1 MTVLYIILGILMI
14 IGGFSCMFTPVA
26 TLLAAGYYMGIL
38 LLVYGIF
45 GIIRAITEKGDALEW
60 ILNILAVIVGIFA
73 FVKPG
78 STLVFDGL
86 FILFLAAYFLIQGV
100 IHIVLAFRFRKV
112 TNNWIWSLISG
123 ILGVILGI
131 YSFMHPRF
139 AAITAGM
146 LIGFLFV
153 ESGISMISLVFAA
166 KELNNSPDE
175 GE

>member
-1 MTVLYIILGILMI
+1 MTVLYIILGILMM

-60 ILNILAVIVGIFA
+60 ILNILAVIVGLFA
-73 FVKPG
+73 FIKPG
-78 STLVFDGL
+78 STLIFDGL

-100 IHIVLAFRFRKV
+100 IHIVLAFRIKGV
-112 TNNWIWSLISG
+112 SKSWIWSLICG

-146 LIGFLFV
+146 LIGLLFV
-153 ESGISMISLVFAA
+153 ESGISMIALAFAA
-166 KELNNSPDE
+166 KEVKDSL
-175 GE
+175 GEEE